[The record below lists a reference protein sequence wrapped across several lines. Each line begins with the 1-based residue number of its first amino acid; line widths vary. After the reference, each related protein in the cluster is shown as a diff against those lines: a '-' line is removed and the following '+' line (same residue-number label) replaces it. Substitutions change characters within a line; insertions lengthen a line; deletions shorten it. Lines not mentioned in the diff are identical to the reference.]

1 MTSTGREGSVDPVE
15 AAAPSSYRPEID
27 GLRGLAVLAVVI
39 NHLNHSWLEG
49 GFLGVDIFFVISG
62 YVITASINGRL
73 HQSLGAFLGEFYRRR
88 VQRLAPALITCV
100 ALTGLLTCLFVTDP
114 NSSLITGA
122 TALFG
127 VSNIYLLQESTN
139 YFGLD
144 ASLNTF
150 TQTWSL
156 GIEEQFYLVFPAV
169 AWWLMGRGNNKTRS
183 GIRPTFL
190 AVLTGLIVL
199 SLYSFVKASL
209 TDPTA
214 AYFLTK
220 TRLWELLAGAVVFE
234 LRRNRTSQGCDRRC
248 NQIAIVPLALLI
260 IPMSL
265 SSDKA
270 MFTIPVTVIAT
281 ACLLWALEQPS
292 WVRTGLLL
300 SPFRQLGLI
309 SYSLYLWHWSV
320 LCLARWTV
328 GTKGWWLP
336 LLVLLMLGLS
346 IASHRW
352 IETPLRHR
360 AWAPRP
366 RGTFL
371 KGGAISTGLAGLM
384 VWLALGGG
392 GQRLHA
398 GESALTKSQALQE
411 QAVDGTAINRTRC
424 HISKTTSLTTE
435 EFINQAIQCSAA
447 STPTKLDVSSQ
458 KPTFFIAGDSHAS
471 ALLPL
476 EHELHQ
482 EGFGV
487 AHMSMD
493 GCIFPPLTHGN
504 SNPKCNLFQEQWS
517 TWILN
522 HGQQGDIIVISGYW
536 LSHLGEKIGSTRNNI
551 LGANGRIIQKGP
563 EKTSAFLEEVNQFAT
578 LAQTKG
584 MHVVVV
590 GAGPRLLD
598 RDHCLP
604 EWFRPKDSI
613 QQCIKD
619 FEKQKAYAKRMNQA
633 IAEGLNKNISFID
646 PNSYYCEGICTLSS
660 VRHALFD
667 SDHPSPKSVRSLK
680 KELLKSGQTS

>member
-1 MTSTGREGSVDPVE
+1 M
-15 AAAPSSYRPEID
+15 
-27 GLRGLAVLAVVI
+27 LAVVI

-73 HQSLGAFLGEFYRRR
+73 SQPIGPFLGEFYRRR

-100 ALTGLLTCLFVTDP
+100 AITGLLTCLFVTDP
-114 NSSLITGA
+114 SSSLITGA

-169 AWWLMGRGNNKTRS
+169 AWWLMARDQNKARR
-183 GIRPTFL
+183 GIRPIFL
-190 AVLTGLIVL
+190 AVLTGLIVV
-199 SLYSFVKASL
+199 SLYSFVKACL
-209 TDPTA
+209 TDPNA

-220 TRLWELLAGAVVFE
+220 TRLWELLAGAVLFE
-234 LRRNRTSQGCDRRC
+234 LRRNRTAQGPDRQS
-248 NQIAIVPLALLI
+248 NPIAILLLALLI
-260 IPMSL
+260 IPMGL
-265 SSDKA
+265 TA
-270 MFTIPVTVIAT
+270 NNAIVTIPVTVITT

-292 WVRTGLLL
+292 WVRTGLML
-300 SPFRQLGLI
+300 SPLRQLGLI

-328 GTKGWWLP
+328 GTEGWWLP
-336 LLVLLMLGLS
+336 VLILLMLGLA

-360 AWAPRP
+360 AWANKP

-398 GESALTKSQALQE
+398 GELTLTKSQALKE
-411 QAVDGTAINRTRC
+411 QTVEGTAITRTGC
-424 HISKTTSLTTE
+424 HISKTTSLTKDD
-435 EFINQAIQCSAA
+435 FSNKAGQCTA
-447 STPTKLDVSSQ
+447 SSIPPKSHSDLQ
-458 KPTFFIAGDSHAS
+458 KPTIFVAGDSHAS
-471 ALLPL
+471 ALIPL
-476 EHELHQ
+476 EDVLRQ

-493 GCIFPPLTHGN
+493 GCIFPPLAHGH
-504 SNPKCNLFQEQWS
+504 SNPKCNRFQQQWS
-517 TWILN
+517 AWILN
-522 HGQQGDIIVISGYW
+522 HGQQGDIILISSYW
-536 LSHLGEKIGSTRNNI
+536 LSHLGENIGRTRNNI
-551 LGANGRIIQKGP
+551 LGPDGKTITIGT
-563 EKTSAFLEEVNQFAT
+563 EKTKSFLRDINQFGAS
-578 LAQTKG
+578 AQARG
-584 MHVVVV
+584 MRVVVV
-590 GAGPRLLD
+590 GAGPRFLD
-598 RDHCLP
+598 RDRCLP
-604 EWFRPKDSI
+604 EWFRPKNSI
-613 QQCIKD
+613 KPCITD
-619 FEKQKAYAKRMNQA
+619 FKKQKQFAKKMNQA
-633 IAEGLNKNISFID
+633 IAKDLDKNISFID
-646 PNSYYCEGICTLSS
+646 PNLFFCEGKCDLNKA
-660 VRHALFD
+660 RYALFD
-667 SDHPSPKSVRSLK
+667 SDHPSPKSARSIK
-680 KELLKSGQTS
+680 NELIRLAKHPDQ

>member
-1 MTSTGREGSVDPVE
+1 MPSFDTLTTN
-15 AAAPSSYRPEID
+15 AASQPAYRPEID

-73 HQSLGAFLGEFYRRR
+73 HQPLGLFLGEFYRRR

-100 ALTGLLTCLFVTDP
+100 AFTGLLTCLFVTDP
-114 NSSLITGA
+114 SSSLITGA

-169 AWWLMGRGNNKTRS
+169 AWWLMARERNKARP
-183 GIRPTFL
+183 GIRPIFL
-190 AVLTGLIVL
+190 AVLTGLIAL
-199 SLYSFVKASL
+199 SLFSFVKACL
-209 TDPTA
+209 TDPNA
-214 AYFLTK
+214 AYFHTK
-220 TRLWELLAGAVVFE
+220 TRLWELLAGAVLFE
-234 LRRNRTSQGCDRRC
+234 LRRNRTSQERDRRL
-248 NQIAIVPLALLI
+248 NQIAILPLALLI
-260 IPMSL
+260 IPL
-265 SSDKA
+265 ALKA
-270 MFTIPVTVIAT
+270 EDAIVTIPVTVIST

-292 WVRTGLLL
+292 WVRTVLML

-328 GTKGWWLP
+328 GTEGWWLP
-336 LLVLLMLGLS
+336 QLVLLMLGLA

-352 IETPLRHR
+352 IESPLRHR
-360 AWAPRP
+360 AWAKNP

-371 KGGAISTGLAGLM
+371 RGGAISTGLAGLM

-398 GESALTKSQALQE
+398 GEPTLTKSQALKE
-411 QAVDGTAINRTRC
+411 QVIHGTAITRTGC
-424 HISKTTSLTTE
+424 HISKTTALTTE
-435 EFINQAIQCSAA
+435 DFSNKARQCTA
-447 STPTKLDVSSQ
+447 SSMPLKSNSDPK
-458 KPTFFIAGDSHAS
+458 KPTLFVAGDSHAS
-471 ALLPL
+471 ALIPL
-476 EHELHQ
+476 EDVLFH

-493 GCIFPPLTHGN
+493 GCIFPPLTHGL
-504 SNPKCNLFQEQWS
+504 SNQKCDLFQQQWS

-522 HGQQGDIIVISGYW
+522 HGQPNDIILISGYW
-536 LSHLGEKIGSTRNNI
+536 LSHLGENIGGTRNNI
-551 LGANGRIIQKGP
+551 LGPNGTIIKSGP
-563 EKTSAFLEEVNQFAT
+563 KKIGSYLEDINQFGE
-578 LAQTKG
+578 LAQAKG

-590 GAGPRLLD
+590 GAGPRFLD
-598 RDHCLP
+598 RDRCLP
-604 EWFRPKDSI
+604 EWFRPKNSI
-613 QQCIKD
+613 KPCITD
-619 FEKQKAYAKRMNQA
+619 FKKQKKNANSMNKA
-633 IAEGLNKNISFID
+633 LSKGLNKNIFFID
-646 PNSYYCEGICTLSS
+646 PNAFFCEGECNLDKA
-660 VRHALFD
+660 RYALFD
-667 SDHPSPKSVRSLK
+667 SDHPSPKSARSLK
-680 KELLKSGQTS
+680 NELLRVVKYPDH

>member
-1 MTSTGREGSVDPVE
+1 MTTDVASPQ
-15 AAAPSSYRPEID
+15 SYRPEID

-49 GFLGVDIFFVISG
+49 GFLGVDIFFVVSG

-73 HQSLGAFLGEFYRRR
+73 NQPIGLFLGEFYRRR

-100 ALTGLLTCLFVTDP
+100 AVTGFLTCLFVTDP

-169 AWWLMGRGNNKTRS
+169 AWWLMARDQNQVRR
-183 GIRPTFL
+183 GIRPIFL

-199 SLYSFVKASL
+199 SLYSFVKACL
-209 TDPTA
+209 TDPNA

-220 TRLWELLAGAVVFE
+220 TRLWELLAGAVLFE
-234 LRRNRTSQGCDRRC
+234 LRRNRGSQKFGHQS
-248 NQIAIVPLALLI
+248 NPIAILPLALLI
-260 IPMSL
+260 IPMGL
-265 SSDKA
+265 KA
-270 MFTIPVTVIAT
+270 DNAIVTIPITVIAT

-292 WVRTGLLL
+292 WVRTVLML
-300 SPFRQLGLI
+300 SPLRQLGLI

-328 GTKGWWLP
+328 GTEGWWLP
-336 LLVLLMLGLS
+336 VLILLMLGLA
-346 IASHRW
+346 IASQRW

-360 AWAPRP
+360 TWANKP

-371 KGGAISTGLAGLM
+371 RGGALSTGLAGLM

-398 GESALTKSQALQE
+398 GEATLTKSQALKE
-411 QAVDGTAINRTRC
+411 QTVDGTSISRSAC
-424 HISKTTSLTTE
+424 HISKTTSLTKDNFGKKGRKCT
-435 EFINQAIQCSAA
+435 ARSAPPE
-447 STPTKLDVSSQ
+447 SNSSSQ
-458 KPTFFIAGDSHAS
+458 QPTIFVAGDSHAS
-471 ALLPL
+471 ALIPL
-476 EHELHQ
+476 EEVLHQ

-493 GCIFPPLTHGN
+493 GCIFPPLTHGH
-504 SNPKCNLFQEQWS
+504 SNPKCNHFQQQWS

-522 HGQQGDIIVISGYW
+522 HGQPDDIILISGYW
-536 LSHLGEKIGSTRNNI
+536 LSHLGEKIGRTRNNI
-551 LGANGRIIQKGP
+551 LGPDKKIIKSGS
-563 EKTSAFLEEVNQFAT
+563 KKLDSYLKDINQFGA
-578 LAQTKG
+578 LAQANG
-584 MHVVVV
+584 MHVVIV
-590 GAGPRLLD
+590 GAGPRFLD
-598 RDHCLP
+598 RDRCLP
-604 EWFRPKDSI
+604 EWFRPKNSI
-613 QQCIKD
+613 KPCIKD
-619 FEKQKAYAKRMNQA
+619 FKKQKQYAKKMNQV
-633 IAEGLNKNISFID
+633 IAKGLDKNISFID
-646 PNSYYCEGICTLSS
+646 PNAFFCKGRCNLDKARY
-660 VRHALFD
+660 ALFD
-667 SDHPSPKSVRSLK
+667 SDHPSPKSARSIK
-680 KELLKSGQTS
+680 NELIRLAKNPDH